1 MKEKLPEMTL
11 LHIMCNVAAVLL
23 LAVLYLLYKNFLA
36 EDMIRELNRDLE
48 ELYERRERGGLTE
61 HGSCKD
67 N

>member
-1 MKEKLPEMTL
+1 MKEKLQEMTL